1 MFDYRIS
8 KHPHFNEACRAF
20 ALRHNM
26 AKLAERAGMNVQ
38 TLRNKLNP
46 EQPHQL
52 TAPEVWLLTDVTE
65 DSALVDGFLAQI
77 HCLPCVPTNEVAK
90 EKLPHYVMSA
100 TAEIGRVAAGAVS
113 GDVKTIAGRRDV
125 ISSINA
131 VTRMMALAA
140 ISMQARLQANPAMAS
155 TVDTMTGLGASFGL
169 PARCS
174 ALPACI
180 TMACGIGSDHAARGS
195 RTHNVN
201 CWDWINHRP
210 GG

>member
-1 MFDYRIS
+1 MFEYRVS
-8 KHPHFNEACRAF
+8 KHPHFDEACRAF

-26 AKLAERAGMNVQ
+26 AKLADRAGMKVQ

-52 TAPEVWLLTDVTE
+52 TPPEIWLLTDITE
-65 DSALVDGFLAQI
+65 DSTLVDGFLAQI

-113 GDVKTIAGRRDV
+113 GEVGTTAGRRDV
-125 ISSINA
+125 ISSINS
-131 VTRMMALAA
+131 VTRLMALAA

-155 TVDTMTGLGASFGL
+155 TIDTVTGISATFGF
-169 PARCS
+169 
-174 ALPACI
+174 
-180 TMACGIGSDHAARGS
+180 M
-195 RTHNVN
+195 
-201 CWDWINHRP
+201 
-210 GG
+210 